1 MRVTRW
7 SVGETVVRRELLHD
21 HVWIG
26 FSTYVVEDTDDL
38 LAVYLAEGSTLAF
51 PEWPFEQW
59 QHPWRT
65 AGHHAWR
72 GHGKLMLHRPGDA
85 YSVDLFWT
93 GADRQFSG
101 WYINLQDP
109 IRRQERGFDTLDHEL
124 DYWLSASGSWSVKDD
139 ELFDQ
144 RVAEGRYS
152 EQQATSIRATGSQ
165 VVDMLRTGSH
175 WWDESWANWSP
186 PSRWRALDL
195 PDGWQ
200 TPTVNTLES

>member
-1 MRVTRW
+1 MRFTRW

-186 PSRWRALDL
+186 PSHWRALDL

-200 TPTVNTLES
+200 TPAVNTLEG

>member
-1 MRVTRW
+1 MRDILADLDRW
-7 SVGETVVRRELLHD
+7 QFEGKPIALATVVQTWGSSPRR
-21 HVWIG
+21 IG
-26 FSTYVVEDTDDL
+26 SKMVVT
-38 LAVYLAEGSTLAF
+38 S
-51 PEWPFEQW
+51 
-59 QHPWRT
+59 
-65 AGHHAWR
+65 
-72 GHGKLMLHRPGDA
+72 
-85 YSVDLFWT
+85 
-93 GADRQFSG
+93 DRQFSG

-200 TPTVNTLES
+200 TPTVKTLES